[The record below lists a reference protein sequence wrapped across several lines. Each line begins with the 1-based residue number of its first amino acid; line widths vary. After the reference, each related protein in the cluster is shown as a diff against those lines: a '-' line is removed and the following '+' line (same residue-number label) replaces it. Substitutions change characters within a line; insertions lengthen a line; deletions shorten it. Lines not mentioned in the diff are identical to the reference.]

1 MSDRAHQVV
10 MGGLGFPECPRWH
23 DGKLWISDM
32 AHKRVIVCPA
42 AGDQEVV
49 LELSDRPAGMGW
61 LPSGEMLVV
70 SMEEQLVLCVGQG
83 GSVTTHADLGHL
95 VRAHLNDMVVDVD
108 GTAYVTNFG
117 YNAHAEDPVT
127 TGIVRV
133 SPDGD
138 GEMISG
144 GLLRPN
150 GIVITPQRDALIT
163 AETRVGRLTRIPLD
177 EAGQPG
183 PTELVHQ
190 FESGAWA
197 DGICLDEEGA
207 IWVADPRGR
216 RCVRVVPGRGVV
228 DVIST
233 EYAPTSCV
241 LGGEGRRTLYI
252 TTGAR
257 ARTWDDMAAN
267 RLGRVEAYPVDVPGA
282 GRP

>member
-1 MSDRAHQVV
+1 MSERAHEVV
-10 MGGLGFPECPRWH
+10 MDGLGFPECPRWH

-42 AGDQEVV
+42 AGKHEVF
-49 LELSDRPAGMGW
+49 LELPDRPSGIGW

-70 SMEEQLVLCVGQG
+70 SMEQQLLLRVAQD
-83 GSVTTHADLGHL
+83 GSVTTHADPSHL
-95 VRAHLNDMVVDVD
+95 VRAHLNDMVVDAD
-108 GTAYVTNFG
+108 GTAYVTNLG
-117 YNAHAEDPVT
+117 YDAHAEDPVT
-127 TGIVRV
+127 TGVVRV
-133 SPDGD
+133 SPDGAV
-138 GEMISG
+138 EMISG

-177 EAGQPG
+177 RACQAGAA
-183 PTELVHQ
+183 EVIHQ

-197 DGICLDEEGA
+197 DGICLDEEGG

-216 RCVRVVPGRGVV
+216 RCVRVLPGRGVV

-233 EYAPTSCV
+233 EHAATSCV

-267 RLGRVEAYPVDVPGA
+267 RLGRVEAYPVAVSGA

>member
-1 MSDRAHQVV
+1 MSERTHEVV
-10 MGGLGFPECPRWH
+10 MDGLGFPECPRWH

-32 AHKRVIVCPA
+32 ASKRVIVCPA
-42 AGDQEVV
+42 AGEQEVF
-49 LELSDRPAGMGW
+49 LELSDRPSGIGW

-70 SMEEQLVLCVGQG
+70 SMEQQLVLRVAQD
-83 GSVTTHADLGHL
+83 GSVATHADPGHL

-117 YNAHAEDPVT
+117 YDAHAEDPVT
-127 TGIVRV
+127 TGILRV
-133 SPDGD
+133 SPDGAA
-138 GEMISG
+138 EMISG

-163 AETRVGRLTRIPLD
+163 AETRVGRLARIPLD
-177 EAGQPG
+177 GAGQAG
-183 PTELVHQ
+183 AAEVIHQ

-197 DGICLDEEGA
+197 DGICLDEEGG
-207 IWVADPRGR
+207 IWVADPPGR
-216 RCVRVVPGRGVV
+216 RCVRVLPGRGVV

-233 EYAPTSCV
+233 EHSATSCV

-252 TTGAR
+252 TIGAR
-257 ARTWDDMAAN
+257 ARTWDEMAAN
-267 RLGRVEAYPVDVPGA
+267 RLGRVEAYPVAVSGA